1 MSEWLTM
8 TVPVNYQMG
17 KYPFFGLA
25 DIDLVEVFHVFDGG
39 VNNEI
44 LNCKSENTSEDWLL

>member
-1 MSEWLTM
+1 M

-44 LNCKSENTSEDWLL
+44 LNCKSENTSKD